1 MSQIESSKVIL
12 SHGKLQDIKSFQ
24 GQKSLALTWLKVLY
38 LFSSSFCTLYSLDGV
53 LSLSALLW
61 QSFLFSNFSTAYFLK
76 TFLPSWW
83 LPWWPARPP
92 RPARRCPG
100 PWASSGTSPSPPW
113 SSPLSSATLLSSG
126 LSHVITLY
134 LFHQWLDAKCNKSQ
148 MWFPPIL
155 RMIRIGCFCH
165 FLFLWMVYNI
175 TTDIQSTMKFCVFN
189 TIWPK
194 VLFPRLGQTIHISN
208 MEQQKSQ

>member
-1 MSQIESSKVIL
+1 MSHIESSKVIL

-38 LFSSSFCTLYSLDGV
+38 LFSSSFCTLYSLQGV
-53 LSLSALLW
+53 LSLSVLLW
-61 QSFLFSNFSTAYFLK
+61 QCFLFS
-76 TFLPSWW
+76 TFLQHISWQIFLFSWW
-83 LPWWPARPP
+83 LPWWRARRP
-92 RPARRCPG
+92 RPARRWPG

-113 SSPLSSATLLSSG
+113 SSPLSSATLQSSG

-134 LFHQWLDAKCNKSQ
+134 PFHHWLDAKCNKSQ
-148 MWFPPIL
+148 MWFSPIL
-155 RMIRIGCFCH
+155 EMIRIGCFCH

-175 TTDIQSTMKFCVFN
+175 TIDIQSAMKFCVFN

-194 VLFPRLGQTIHISN
+194 VLFLFV
-208 MEQQKSQ
+208 